1 MISTGNDV
9 VSLSAIDITRTKLPN
24 FYSKILSTP
33 ESVLYN
39 EAVAAA
45 LPFENF
51 VWLLWSIKESAF
63 KYLQRINP
71 ELIFTP
77 VMVVGDQLQVPPAY
91 TPATFGKSE
100 LSGAGFKNLPTFGTT
115 VTFGQDVI
123 YSKSLVYTDVIV
135 TVVHSNKNFEDTF
148 WGIKWIDDT
157 DNEYQSAS
165 VREFLLG
172 NLHKLCGLDHITIS
186 KNKNAIPVLLK
197 GTEETDSPVSLSHH
211 GHFVAYSF
219 QHF

>member
-9 VSLSAIDITRTKLPN
+9 VSLSAIDVTRTKLPN

-39 EAVAAA
+39 EAVAAT

-51 VWLLWSIKESAF
+51 VWLLWSIKESAY
-63 KYLQRINP
+63 KYLQRMNP

-77 VMVVGDQLQVPPAY
+77 VMVVGDQLLAPYGYKPTA
-91 TPATFGKSE
+91 FGKNE
-100 LSGAGFKNLPTFGTT
+100 LSGAGFNDHSTFDTT
-115 VTFGQDVI
+115 VTFGQDTI
-123 YSKSLVYTDVIV
+123 YSKSLVYNDVIV

-148 WGIKWIDDT
+148 WGIKWIDNT
-157 DNEYQSAS
+157 DNENQSAA
-165 VREFLLG
+165 VRQFLLD
-172 NLHKLCGLDHITIS
+172 NLHKLCGLDNITIS
-186 KNKNAIPVLLK
+186 KNQNAIPILLK
-197 GTEETDSPVSLSHH
+197 GSEETDIPVSLSHH
-211 GHFVAYSF
+211 EHFVAYSF